1 MSKIIDEF
9 VSAYKNSP
17 STQKAIAHAI
27 LGGGIGGLAFGGMS
41 ATQGGEDDLAKR
53 KKRIIRDALIGA
65 VGGAA
70 VGGALPLGVA
80 AVNAP
85 PPPAARPDWITRNVW
100 DPLATQ
106 AWRNKLTTT
115 GVILS
120 AVNTALR
127 SGAAAPNA
135 GEAVARAAL
144 KGKARDVFRAGVKAS
159 RRSRGARAAIPI
171 ILGFI
176 GDRIL
181 APSSSERGASG
192 SSSAAPSAGP
202 AGKVESTPK

>member
-41 ATQGGEDDLAKR
+41 AAQGGEDDPAKR
-53 KKRIIRDALIGA
+53 KKRIIRDALIGT

-85 PPPAARPDWITRNVW
+85 PPPDAPPDWITRNVW

-106 AWRNKLTTT
+106 AGRHVGTTT
-115 GVILS
+115 GVVLS

-127 SGAAAPNA
+127 SGAPALTAA
-135 GEAVARAAL
+135 EASARAAM
-144 KGKARDVFRAGVKAS
+144 KGDTLRVFRAGAKAS

-171 ILGFI
+171 ILGYVF
-176 GDRIL
+176 DRMI
-181 APSSSERGASG
+181 APSGSERGAP
-192 SSSAAPSAGP
+192 AAPSAGP

>member
-17 STQKAIAHAI
+17 STQKSIAHAI

-41 ATQGGEDDLAKR
+41 AAQGGEDDPAKR
-53 KKRIIRDALIGA
+53 KKRIIRDALIGT

-80 AVNAP
+80 AINTP
-85 PPPAARPDWITRNVW
+85 PPPAAPPDWLTRNVW

-106 AWRNKLTTT
+106 SWRHKGTTT
-115 GVILS
+115 GFILS
-120 AVNTALR
+120 SLNNALR
-127 SGAAAPNA
+127 SGGPAITPAAAAVTAKLPADALSIYKA
-135 GEAVARAAL
+135 GL
-144 KGKARDVFRAGVKAS
+144 KAS
-159 RRSRGARAAIPI
+159 SRRAKIKFLIPVL
-171 ILGFI
+171 LGYAF
-176 GDRIL
+176 DRMI
-181 APSSSERGASG
+181 APSSSER
-192 SSSAAPSAGP
+192 AAPAADAAVP